1 MKAFRVFLFSW
12 IVAQAFYFGIYGPDL
27 LFFKQIRL
35 HDVLFVLTLISFLLA
50 WVGGKT
56 VRSRMEW
63 PERLLLLLGGILV
76 ASFFLGG
83 AASDETTSKRWLG
96 TLMSFSFYP
105 FSVYFFVRA
114 FPYRREFLVSMLK
127 VICFLGIYLAFTGV
141 FEHYEPLHWLVWP
154 GYIMDPDLGTHFE
167 RSRGP
172 LMESVAMGRVLTMVF
187 GCWLVLRL
195 EAGAFL
201 RKVAI
206 VSIPVTMAS
215 VYFTNTRGPW
225 IGFALVCLIFLIFKT
240 PVRRTVGW
248 LTVCIVIV
256 AVFGVTHK
264 FSIGENNLFLERQTT
279 VTDRVVTWLVSG
291 RMIDANPLF
300 GIGFG
305 RFNVEWP
312 NYYKEFQGF
321 DFTGFDGS
329 HNTFLTMAA
338 EVGLPTFAMYFVMIF
353 LMWRRCLRAYRQ
365 LDPGLMFERTFLV
378 MVMGILSMYVFTGWF
393 SDLRWNTVQNTLMFL
408 ILGVVAAMERDLCNN
423 IIVVDEGDFDQAPE
437 LVANYPAGLAG

>member
-27 LFFKQIRL
+27 LFLKQIRP
-35 HDVLFVLTLISFLLA
+35 HNILFVLTLISFLLA
-50 WVGGKT
+50 RVGGKT

-63 PERLLLLLGGILV
+63 PERLLLLLGGILA

-96 TLMSFSFYP
+96 NLMSFSFYP
-105 FSVYFFVRA
+105 FLTYFFVRA

-127 VICFLGIYLAFTGV
+127 VVCFLGIYLAFTGV

-154 GYIMDPDLGTHFE
+154 GYIMDPSLGTHFE

-172 LMESVAMGRVLTMVF
+172 FMESVAMGRVLAMVF
-187 GCWLVLRL
+187 ACWLVLRL
-195 EAGAFL
+195 EAGPFL

-206 VSIPVTMAS
+206 LCIPVTMAS
-215 VYFTNTRGPW
+215 VYFTATRGPW
-225 IGFALVCLIFLIFKT
+225 IGFALVCLIFLVFKT
-240 PVRRTVGW
+240 PVRRTMRW
-248 LTVCIVIV
+248 LTVCIVIA

-264 FSIGENNLFLERQTT
+264 FTIGENNLFLERQNT

>member
-12 IVAQAFYFGIYGPDL
+12 IVAQTFYFGIYGPDL
-27 LFFKQIRL
+27 LFLKQIRP
-35 HDVLFVLTLISFLLA
+35 HNVLFVLTLISFLLVWA
-50 WVGGKT
+50 DGKT
-56 VRSRMEW
+56 VRSPMEW
-63 PERLLLLLGGILV
+63 PERLLLLLGGILA

-83 AASDETTSKRWLG
+83 AASDETESKRWLAK
-96 TLMSFSFYP
+96 LMSFSFYP
-105 FSVYFFVRA
+105 FSAYFFVRA

-154 GYIMDPDLGTHFE
+154 GYITDPSLGTHFE

-172 LMESVAMGRVLTMVF
+172 FMESVAMGRVLTMVF

-195 EAGAFL
+195 EAGPFL
-201 RKVAI
+201 RRVAI

-215 VYFTNTRGPW
+215 VYFTATRGPW
-225 IGFALVCLIFLIFKT
+225 IGFALVCLIFLVFKT
-240 PVRRTVGW
+240 PVRRTMRW
-248 LTVCIVIV
+248 LIVCIVIA

-264 FSIGENNLFLERQTT
+264 FSIGENNLFLERQST
-279 VTDRVVTWLVSG
+279 VTDRVVTWLISG
-291 RMIDANPLF
+291 RMIEANPLF

-312 NYYKEFQGF
+312 NYYKEFQRF

-338 EVGLPTFAMYFVMIF
+338 EVGLPTFGLYILMAF
-353 LMWRRCLRAYRQ
+353 LMWRRCLRVYRQ
-365 LDPGLMFERTFLV
+365 LDPGLVFERTFAV
-378 MVMGILSMYVFTGWF
+378 MVMGILLLYLSTGWF

-408 ILGVVAAMERDLCNN
+408 MLGVVAAMERDLCNN
-423 IIVVDEGDFDQAPE
+423 IIVVDEGDFNQAPE

>member
-1 MKAFRVFLFSW
+1 
-12 IVAQAFYFGIYGPDL
+12 
-27 LFFKQIRL
+27 
-35 HDVLFVLTLISFLLA
+35 
-50 WVGGKT
+50 
-56 VRSRMEW
+56 
-63 PERLLLLLGGILV
+63 
-76 ASFFLGG
+76 
-83 AASDETTSKRWLG
+83 
-96 TLMSFSFYP
+96 
-105 FSVYFFVRA
+105 
-114 FPYRREFLVSMLK
+114 
-127 VICFLGIYLAFTGV
+127 
-141 FEHYEPLHWLVWP
+141 
-154 GYIMDPDLGTHFE
+154 MDPDLGTHFE

-195 EAGAFL
+195 EAGPFL

-215 VYFTNTRGPW
+215 VYFTATRGPW
-225 IGFALVCLIFLIFKT
+225 IGFALVCLIFLVFKT

-248 LTVCIVIV
+248 LTVCIVIA

-264 FSIGENNLFLERQTT
+264 FSIGENNLFLERQNT

-338 EVGLPTFAMYFVMIF
+338 EEGLPTLGLYF
-353 LMWRRCLRAYRQ
+353 LMAFLIWRRCLRVYRQ
-365 LDPGLMFERTFLV
+365 LDPGLTFERTFVV
-378 MVMGILSMYVFTGWF
+378 MVMGILLLYVFTGWF
-393 SDLRWNTVQNTLMFL
+393 SDLRWNTLQNTLMFL
-408 ILGVVAAMERDLCNN
+408 MLGLVAAMERDLCNKA
-423 IIVVDEGDFDQAPE
+423 IVAGEDDLDQTPE
-437 LVANYPAGLAG
+437 LVATYYQ

>member
-12 IVAQAFYFGIYGPDL
+12 IVTQTFYFGSYGPDL
-27 LFFKQIRL
+27 LFLKQIRP
-35 HDVLFVLTLISFLLA
+35 HNVFFALTLLSFLLA

-56 VRSRMEW
+56 VRRPMEW
-63 PERLLLLLGGILV
+63 RERLLILLAGLLV
-76 ASFFLGG
+76 ASYFLGG
-83 AASDETTSKRWLG
+83 AAFDETKGKRWLG
-96 TLMSFSFYP
+96 PLMNFTVYP
-105 FSVYFFVRA
+105 FSAYFFVRA
-114 FPYRREFLVSMLK
+114 FPYRREFLVSLLK
-127 VICFLGIYLAFTGV
+127 VICFLGIYLAFTGF
-141 FEHYEPLHWLVWP
+141 FEHYEPLHALVWP

-187 GCWLVLRL
+187 GCCLVLRL
-195 EAGAFL
+195 EAGPFL
-201 RKVAI
+201 RTVAI
-206 VSIPVTMAS
+206 CSIPVTMAS

-225 IGFALVCLIFLIFKT
+225 VGFALVCLVFLVFKT
-240 PVRRTVGW
+240 PLRQTVRR

-256 AVFGVTHK
+256 AALGFAHK
-264 FSIGENNLFLERQTT
+264 FSLGKNNLFLERQST
-279 VTDRVVTWLVSG
+279 VTDRMVTWLVSG
-291 RMIDANPLF
+291 RMMAANPLF

-329 HNTFLTMAA
+329 HNTILTMTA
-338 EVGLPTFAMYFVMIF
+338 ETGLPVLGMYLAMIF
-353 LMWRRCLRAYRQ
+353 LMWRMCLRVYRQ

-408 ILGVVAAMERDLCNN
+408 MLGVVAAMERDLCDNA
-423 IIVVDEGDFDQAPE
+423 IVVDEGDLDQTPE